1 MDAIERK
8 SIWTVRV
15 TDVYAISIVFFK
27 VIYKFMEWS
36 LHPEWTFEI
45 LSLQKQLSGR
55 VL

>member
-1 MDAIERK
+1 MLPKENLFGQSALLM
-8 SIWTVRV
+8 
-15 TDVYAISIVFFK
+15 YAISIVFFK